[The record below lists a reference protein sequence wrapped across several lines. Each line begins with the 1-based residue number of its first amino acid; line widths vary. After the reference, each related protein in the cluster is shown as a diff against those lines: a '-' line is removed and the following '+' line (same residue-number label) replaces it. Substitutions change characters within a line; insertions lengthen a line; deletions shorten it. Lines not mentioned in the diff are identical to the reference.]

1 MTNTIFFFIT
11 TIFLTIF
18 SNFVIGLKGNYI
30 NRTFMDMPVNLIKS
44 AVETN
49 DSSSDEFTSYF
60 NIEVLENNVNH
71 YLVTSL
77 NGQVDSY
84 KISFFYFKYD
94 ENKDLMFDLTNTP
107 QNVQIH
113 FNCDIY
119 KNFTLDKYLVFTIE
133 ELF

>member
-49 DSSSDEFTSYF
+49 DSSSDEFSSYF

-77 NGQVDSY
+77 NGKVDYY

-94 ENKDLMFDLTNTP
+94 ENKDLIFDLTNTP

-119 KNFTLDKYLVFTIE
+119 KNFALDKYLVFTIE

>member
-49 DSSSDEFTSYF
+49 DSSSDEFLSYF

-77 NGQVDSY
+77 NGQVDFY

-94 ENKDLMFDLTNTP
+94 ENKDLIFDLTNTP